1 MNLSNEQLRRDTR
14 QQIIAL
20 NIVSERK
27 FTRLLKQS
35 YKDLNVKTIE
45 DTAQNFYMSLS
56 VLMRREDERRTK
68 LRELIVTYF
77 ATFSKN
83 PIDLREAVT

>member
-1 MNLSNEQLRRDTR
+1 MDLSNEQLRRDTR

-68 LRELIVTYF
+68 LRELIATYF
-77 ATFSKN
+77 ATFLKN
-83 PIDLREAVT
+83 PIDLRKTLT

>member
-56 VLMRREDERRTK
+56 VLMRREDERRIK

-83 PIDLREAVT
+83 PIDLREALT